1 MTDPRVTKL
10 AEMLINYSCA
20 LQADEHILIEAF
32 DLPAEMTIACVKAAQ
47 AAGGHPHVAI
57 RDNQIQR
64 ALITNGEKNQFR
76 AAGEYDTERM
86 KRMDC
91 YLGIRGSANVSELAG
106 IADETM
112 KRFGR
117 LYSKPVH
124 FEERV
129 NNTRWC
135 VLRWPTPSMAQ
146 MAESNTEAFEE
157 FYFNVCT
164 LDYSKMDRAA
174 QKLKARMER
183 TDQVHLQ
190 GPGDTDLSFSI
201 KNIPTIPCSG
211 KVNIPDGECFTAPV
225 RDSVNGIIHYNTP
238 TLYNGITFKNI
249 RLKFKDGKIIN
260 ATCGSGDEAKLN
272 SIFDT
277 DEGARYVG
285 EFALG
290 YNPYVLEPMKDI
302 LFDEKIAGS
311 LHFTP
316 GRCYEEASNGNDSE
330 IHWDLILI
338 QRPEYGGGTI
348 TFDNETIRKD
358 GIFVVDDLLDLN
370 PENLKG

>member
-1 MTDPRVTKL
+1 MTDPRTTKL
-10 AEMLINYSCA
+10 AEMLVNYSCA
-20 LQADEHILIEAF
+20 LKQGEHILIEAF
-32 DLPAEMTIACVKAAQ
+32 DLPTEMTIACVKAAQ
-47 AAGGHPHVAI
+47 KVGGHPHVTI
-57 RDNQIQR
+57 RNNQVQR
-64 ALITNGEKNQFR
+64 ALIAGGTDPQFTT
-76 AAGEYDTERM
+76 AGEYDAERM
-86 KRMDC
+86 KKMDC
-91 YLGIRGSANVSELAG
+91 YLGIRGSDNVSELAG
-106 IADETM
+106 INDQTM
-112 KRFGR
+112 KQFGR

-124 FEERV
+124 FDERV

-146 MAESNTEAFEE
+146 MAELPTEE
-157 FYFNVCT
+157 FEKFYFDVCT

-183 TDQVHLQ
+183 TDQVHIS
-190 GPGDTDLSFSI
+190 GPGDTDLKFSI

-211 KVNIPDGECFTAPV
+211 NVNIPDGECFTAPV

-238 TLYNGITFKNI
+238 TLYNGMTFKNV
-249 RLKFKDGKIIN
+249 RLEFNAGKIVN

-272 SIFDT
+272 AIFDT

-285 EFALG
+285 EFAIG

-316 GRCYEEASNGNDSE
+316 GRCYEDAPNGNDSE
-330 IHWDLILI
+330 IHWDLVLI
-338 QRPEYGGGTI
+338 QRPDYGGGTI
-348 TFDNETIRKD
+348 TFDNEVIRKD
-358 GIFVVDDLLDLN
+358 GIFLVDDLLDLN